1 MRIRNTYLKKGPAIR
16 NSYIIPAGGNSDSMT
31 KTYFVEAD
39 DVRLKLQPNGE
50 DVGSEG
56 LLQVGTQQDDVILN
70 LLHMSV

>member
-1 MRIRNTYLKKGPAIR
+1 
-16 NSYIIPAGGNSDSMT
+16 MT